1 MLNHKYA
8 LIRRALRAGDEVW
21 TSPEGE
27 PVRGDFV
34 DLDLVGITDTP
45 GIAAERRGSGPES
58 GIEEDLGTLSG
69 AATRSLE
76 NTFSQLE
83 VGSYVRPALDNI
95 DFFANTLD
103 IRKDAIRPYEN
114 YNPQE
119 EEEVMSNLGGSNEDD
134 FEVCH
139 CFFIRKITNPQF

>member
-1 MLNHKYA
+1 MLRHK
-8 LIRRALRAGDEVW
+8 LSIRRALRAGEEVW
-21 TSPEGE
+21 TSHGGE
-27 PVRGDFV
+27 PVSGDFV
-34 DLDLVGITDTP
+34 DPDLVRITDTP
-45 GIAAERRGSGPES
+45 VTAAERRGSGPES

-83 VGSYVRPALDNI
+83 VGSYVRPAVDNI

-119 EEEVMSNLGGSNEDD
+119 EQEVISNLGGSNEDD

-139 CFFIRKITNPQF
+139 WFFIRKIINPQF